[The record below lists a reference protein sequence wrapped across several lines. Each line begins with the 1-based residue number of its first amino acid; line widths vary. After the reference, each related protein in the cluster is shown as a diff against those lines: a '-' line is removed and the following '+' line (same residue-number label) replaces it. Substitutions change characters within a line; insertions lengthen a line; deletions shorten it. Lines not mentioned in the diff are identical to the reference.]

1 MTGTRLFH
9 VWLQDEPPE
18 SASEHWAT
26 TYAQAARAEFAAI
39 CEGFYSDDNVTRTLL
54 VQEDNSRHISVVEC
68 KRTVAISVE
77 MVRSERV

>member
-1 MTGTRLFH
+1 MTGTRIFH

-39 CEGFYSDDNVTRTLL
+39 CEGFGSDDNLTRTLL
-54 VQEDNSRHISVVEC
+54 VRMDGYPRTVEIEC
-68 KRTVAISVE
+68 KRTVTISVE
-77 MVRSERV
+77 MVRSGRA